1 MAGINVSLLRNKQNI
16 TENIEDYKVIAG
28 ENNATTVLVHFPE
41 EYEDYSKRVDFK
53 NIRKEKWTLGL
64 YTPEDETMEYGES
77 FDKLNFAFTIPDAV
91 SVNGELQI
99 QFIAYLA
106 DESETIVP
114 FQIVKVEVEE
124 SILYATKQGSR
135 NPDLI
140 VKAYENSNKALELA
154 RDSFDRIE
162 NAERAAL
169 SAEASAT
176 AAQTSATNAEN
187 SARSANTRAEN
198 AQTSA
203 QNAENSARNAEQSAQ
218 NAENSANIAVTN
230 SNTAIQTANNANT
243 KSDNA
248 VSTANTANTKAD
260 KVVEIVDNLT
270 VSSQEIGSEEQMSV
284 EIQTDQSNQHKNIK
298 FNIPAPK
305 QGKSYRNLGDWNST
319 TNYVNNTYY
328 IDTVFYEGTTYF
340 CKTSNKNKE
349 PIPNEES
356 SYWGILAK
364 KGSDAGVVIVD
375 NLDSDR
381 SDYVLSAKQGKV
393 LKEINC
399 NVVKKESSGIET
411 TINNIVLVE
420 V

>member
-1 MAGINVSLLRNKQNI
+1 MKGIEITLHRNKQYDA
-16 TENIEDYKVIAG
+16 ENEEEYKVIAG
-28 ENNATTVLVHFPE
+28 ENNATTVTVHFPE
-41 EYEDYSKRVDFK
+41 EYTSYSKRVDFK
-53 NIRKEKWTLGL
+53 NVKNEKWTVDL
-64 YTPEDETMEYGES
+64 YTPEDENNHYS
-77 FDKLNFAFTIPDAV
+77 DDFDKLNFAFTIPSAV
-91 SVNGELQI
+91 TVNGELLM
-99 QFIAYLA
+99 QFIAYLP
-106 DESETIVP
+106 DDSETFVP
-114 FQIVKVEVEE
+114 FEIVKIEVNE
-124 SILYATKQGSR
+124 SVMYVKKKGSD

-140 VKAYENSNKALELA
+140 LKAFENANLALAIA
-154 RDSFDRIE
+154 RDSFERIE

-169 SAEASAT
+169 TAEESAI

-198 AQTSA
+198 AQT
-203 QNAENSARNAEQSAQ
+203 SAQ

-399 NVVKKESSGIET
+399 NVVKKESSGMET